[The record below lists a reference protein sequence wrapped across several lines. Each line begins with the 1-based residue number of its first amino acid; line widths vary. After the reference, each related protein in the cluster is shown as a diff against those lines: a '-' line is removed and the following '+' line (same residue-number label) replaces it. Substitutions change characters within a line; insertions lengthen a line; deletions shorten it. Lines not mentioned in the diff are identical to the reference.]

1 MEKKATPNKT
11 ILEITHVN
19 ILADAIYQRRE
30 LLLPTESKGR
40 GKGYYNQ
47 NIFEY
52 CLLIAECI
60 TGDRKHG
67 NNGNAY
73 DVGGQSEILKR
84 FNNQVAFNNL
94 NIEMGVFTK
103 LTSYSVGNYNK
114 PYLLNQFW
122 LRRLD
127 EELTLNQTHKLS
139 ESNKWHE
146 FVYSNPVTTSSIDP
160 DIAALTKLYYTY
172 TDDTPQHIEK
182 RNIIWALINCYKHHG
197 TIIQYYDLSSGI
209 SGRYWTKGAL
219 GLQQQDRSIRNATLN
234 QYTEYDMKA
243 AAYAILLSL
252 VRDKNKYP
260 TISSYVANTE
270 QARLRIAL
278 NSSTSTEQV
287 KLVFLHQ
294 SFGSS
299 LGHRNAIHG
308 EVGTRALN
316 AIKSEEEFELFR
328 VEFKEMTKELKRTKA
343 STYQQVRTYRQ
354 SINKKTYS
362 ASFMAKLYQDIE
374 CKIACLIRDQLA
386 DKEDCL
392 LLHDGVFTK
401 ETLDCNKLSLLIKQ
415 QLNIDIK
422 IGKK

>member
-1 MEKKATPNKT
+1 MNT
-11 ILEITHVN
+11 V
-19 ILADAIYQRRE
+19 
-30 LLLPTESKGR
+30 
-40 GKGYYNQ
+40 
-47 NIFEY
+47 Y

-60 TGDRKHG
+60 TGYRKHVK
-67 NNGNAY
+67 NGNAY

-94 NIEMGVFTK
+94 NTEMGIFTK
-103 LTSYSVGNYNK
+103 LGNYSVGNYNK

-127 EELTLNQTHKLS
+127 AVLTINQTHKLS

-146 FVYSNPVTTSSIDP
+146 FVYSNPITTSTIDP
-160 DIAALTKLYYTY
+160 DIEALSKLYYIY
-172 TDDTPQHIEK
+172 LDDTPQHIEK

-197 TIIQYYDLSSGI
+197 CIIQYYDVSGGI
-209 SGRYWTKGAL
+209 FGRYWTKGAL

-252 VRDKNKYP
+252 VRNKSKYP
-260 TISSYVANTE
+260 TISNYVADTE

-278 NSSTSTEQV
+278 NSGTSSEKV

-299 LGHRNAIHG
+299 LGCRSAIHD
-308 EVGTRALN
+308 EVGGEALA
-316 AIKSEEEFELFR
+316 AIKNEQEFELFR
-328 VEFKEMTKELKRTKA
+328 AEFKDMTKELQRIKA
-343 STYQQVRTYRQ
+343 STHEQVKAYRK
-354 SINKKTYS
+354 SIHEKTYT
-362 ASFMAKLYQDIE
+362 ASFIAKLYQDIE
-374 CKIACLIRDQLA
+374 CKITCLIRDQLA
-386 DKEDCL
+386 NKKDCL

-401 ETLDCNKLSLLIKQ
+401 EKLDCNQLSLLIKQ
-415 QLNIDIK
+415 ELNIDIK